1 MSTPK
6 FESLNKFVQAGAGA
20 GKTWNLTRE
29 VIDLAL
35 SYRLAHESWPRVVL
49 TTFTRKAT
57 QELKERLLVYC
68 LQEKPEALEFV
79 QSSSFLTITT
89 MHGLLS
95 QFLSQKGYVFGLP
108 CRFDIVE
115 SFQVDYWRK
124 KILRDLI
131 HQGSSI
137 GDLASMGFARLLE
150 ALKNYEQV
158 HWTGKFRSLQ
168 VQDLEAIS
176 SQICDGLASDIKKAL
191 SLTAYSDLDSDLG
204 EKWQDYFHSLDNI
217 IKLLEEESNWQEK
230 RPQLIDQIKLL
241 NRPRSTKKN
250 PGLSDDCKKALDEPL
265 SSLKKITTEH
275 QYDPSTWES
284 FCQKLSQLSRL
295 GQIYCEQ
302 LTAKKIEEASLETDD
317 LEYFVLKLVRHYP
330 KEAKDFSEQIEAW
343 FIDEFQ
349 DTSPRQIEILD
360 PLIAKSSC
368 YIVGDPQ
375 QSIYLFRGSRS
386 EVFLSKKESVRE
398 QGGLVDFLGVNY
410 RSEHSLL
417 EFFNLFFTQLDTQ
430 FAKMTPALEQP
441 ALCAQVF
448 ITQVENSD
456 REVEISHLSHQL
468 SRLLAQGVSPKD
480 ICILGRVHSDIEM
493 LQKNLMGLGYPVLSH
508 ASSQFYNRREILD
521 AMSLLNILVN
531 PWDNQNLV
539 LFLRSPWMALDESTL
554 VSLIAKATPHYWP
567 IFREHFAQD
576 DQLNSAGPIL
586 LQAIEAVWE
595 QGLSYVFR
603 KCLIDLGVLDY
614 CYYIDPTGR
623 REANLWK
630 LINLVEKNAREPGV
644 KILQLVRD
652 GFAARSLEEFA
663 DATDASSPV
672 EPNKINLMT
681 VHASKGLQFEHVFMP
696 FLHKKP
702 MTTTYQGF
710 SLDEYKGIWSTRL
723 PLEGQDG
730 FYGGFFENHLVRDLQ
745 TRELHESL
753 RVLYVGM
760 TRAKKN
766 LYLSWTGSVEKN
778 SWGEFVL
785 NHINSSQFS
794 GLATFEAIQEQEA
807 VSYPVREDKVSL
819 RPVFMQEVS
828 QPHNQNSEIESDYLR
843 KSLSWPEM
851 ALLNKKKQQGVIL
864 HRLFES
870 LRYHDVEQ
878 VMKLGEKWLP
888 EQQTELAQALQFLCS
903 LEEPHMQSLLKDGQV
918 EWGFQKTLPDGA
930 IAEGR
935 VDLWG
940 FLDKTLWVVDYKTG
954 SSRYKDKAFIQMTV
968 YSSILKEYTGW
979 QGDIKMCALFPFT
992 EEVFV
997 QVYKED

>member
-35 SYRLAHESWPRVVL
+35 SYRLTHESWPRVVL

-68 LQEKPEALEFV
+68 LQEKPQALEFV

-95 QFLSQKGYVFGLP
+95 QLLSQKGYVFGLS
-108 CRFDIVE
+108 CRFDIVD
-115 SFQVDYWRK
+115 SFQVDHWRK

-131 HQGSSI
+131 HQDSTI
-137 GDLASMGFARLLE
+137 GDLDRMGFSRLLE
-150 ALKNYEQV
+150 ALKNFEQV

-168 VQDLEAIS
+168 VQDLEEIS
-176 SQICDGLASDIKKAL
+176 SQCCLDIANNLKTAL
-191 SLTAYSDLDSDLG
+191 SLAANLDLG
-204 EKWQDYFHSLDNI
+204 EKWLEYFERIENI
-217 IKLLEEESNWQEK
+217 IKLLKEEKNWQEK

-241 NRPRSTKKN
+241 SRPRSTQKN
-250 PGLSDDCKKALDEPL
+250 PGLSDNCKIAFEEPL
-265 SSLKKITTEH
+265 SWLNKITTEP

-284 FCQKLSQLSRL
+284 FCQKLKQLSQL

-317 LEYFVLKLVRHYP
+317 LEYFALKLVRNYA
-330 KEAKDFSEQIEAW
+330 KEAKEFSDQIDAW

-349 DTSPRQIEILD
+349 DTSPRQIEILE

-386 EVFLSKKESVRE
+386 EVFLSKKESVCK

-417 EFFNLFFTQLDTQ
+417 EFFNLFFTDVDTQ
-430 FAKMTPALEQP
+430 FAKMTPAIEQS
-441 ALCAQVF
+441 ALFAQVF
-448 ITQVENSD
+448 ITQVESSD
-456 REVEISHLSHQL
+456 REIEISLLSNQL
-468 SRLLAQGVSPKD
+468 SRLLSQGVSPKD
-480 ICILGRVHSDIEM
+480 ICILGRVHSDIEL
-493 LQKNLMGLGYPVLSH
+493 LQKSLMQLGYPVLSH

-521 AMSLLNILVN
+521 AMSLLNILIN

-539 LFLRSPWMALDESTL
+539 LFLRSPWIALDETTIVKL
-554 VSLIAKATPHYWP
+554 VGQATDHYWP
-567 IFREHFAQD
+567 IFAKHFAQQD
-576 DQLNSAGPIL
+576 ELDLPGSIL
-586 LQAIEAVWE
+586 RKAVEAVWDR
-595 QGLSYVFR
+595 GLAYVFR
-603 KCLIDLGVLDY
+603 KCLIDLGLLDY
-614 CYYIDPTGR
+614 SHYIDPTGR

-630 LINLVEKNAREPGV
+630 LVNLVEKNAREPGV
-644 KILQLVRD
+644 KILQLVRE

-696 FLHKKP
+696 FLQKKP

-710 SLDEYKGIWSTRL
+710 SLDESKGLWSTRL
-723 PLEGQDG
+723 PLDGQDG

-745 TRELHESL
+745 TRERQESL

-778 SWGEFVL
+778 SWGEFIL
-785 NHINSSQFS
+785 NHLNSSQFS
-794 GLATFEAIQEQEA
+794 GLATFQTIQEQKA
-807 VSYPVREDKVSL
+807 SPYPVREDKVALRSL
-819 RPVFMQEVS
+819 FLQELS
-828 QPHNQNSEIESDYLR
+828 KHPILDSKFESDFAR
-843 KSLSWPEM
+843 KSLSWSEV
-851 ALLNKKKQQGVIL
+851 AIENKKKQQGVLL

-870 LRYHDVEQ
+870 LRFHDVQKVLE
-878 VMKLGEKWLP
+878 LGEKWLP
-888 EQQTELAQALQFLCS
+888 EQQSELAKALQFLCS
-903 LEEPHMQSLLKDGQV
+903 LQEPHMQTLLKEGHV
-918 EWGFQKTLPDGA
+918 EWGFQKTLPEGA
-930 IAEGR
+930 VAEGR

-940 FLDKTLWVVDYKTG
+940 VLDQTLWVVDYKTG
-954 SSRYKDKAFIQMTV
+954 SSRYKEKAFIQMAA
-968 YSSILKEYTGW
+968 YSSILKEYTNW
-979 QGDIKMCALFPFT
+979 HGDIKMCALFPFK

-997 QVYKED
+997 QAYKGD